1 MTKPSKLKE
10 NLTKIVN
17 EETRVDQRQKTLG
30 AIAEMLERK
39 NIDVAEIGDIKK
51 VSIYQSLIKDENGD
65 AQIHDLAAIQF
76 APSWDTGPK
85 WPVIQQGPQIQ
96 VQKTTT
102 KPNKQTG
109 FKTAVIPPDI
119 QIGYFRNKEGKL
131 EPTHDEKALD
141 ICIAMIADL
150 QPELVVCVGDNL
162 DLPEM
167 GKYVTYP
174 AYAQTTQASIDR
186 ATMFCAQM
194 RNAAPHAKIIWLA
207 GNHEERMPKYLVQ
220 NAAAAYGLRK
230 GNTPESWPVLS
241 VPYLCRMDEFGV
253 EYKPGYPA
261 ADYWINSKLKIIHGD
276 RVKSGGSTAH
286 VYLNNEKVSVI
297 YGHIHRIET
306 AFKTR
311 EDYEGPKTVMAA
323 SPGCLARIDGAIP
336 STKGGV
342 DLDGR
347 PLTRHENWQQGM
359 GVVTYEDT
367 GDHKFSYEVAA
378 IYDGWTMFRGTEYI
392 SGEQTIPVK
401 PGIKKAKSR

>member
-1 MTKPSKLKE
+1 MTKPNLKD
-10 NLTKIVN
+10 NLKKIVTN
-17 EETRVDQRQKTLG
+17 EANVEQKQKMLG
-30 AIAEMLERK
+30 AIADLLERK
-39 NIDVAEIGDIKK
+39 NIDVADIGDIKR

-65 AQIHDLAAIQF
+65 AQVHDLAAIQF
-76 APSWDTGPK
+76 APSWDEGPK

-96 VQKTTT
+96 LQKTTT
-102 KPNKQTG
+102 KPQKPTT
-109 FKTAVIPPDI
+109 FKTAVVPPDI
-119 QIGYFRNKEGKL
+119 QIGYFRNREGNL
-131 EPTHDEKALD
+131 EATHDEKALD
-141 ICIAMIADL
+141 ICLAMIKDI
-150 QPELVVCVGDNL
+150 QPEIVVLVGDNL

-186 ATMFCAQM
+186 ATMFCAQL
-194 RNAAPHAKIIWLA
+194 RAAAPHARIVWLA

-220 NAAAAYGLRK
+220 NAGAAYGLRK

-241 VPYLCRMDEFGV
+241 VPYLCRMDEYGI

-261 ADYWINSKLKIIHGD
+261 ADFWINKKLRIIHGD

-286 VYLNNEKVSVI
+286 VYLNNEKTSVI

-311 EDYEGPKTVMAA
+311 EDFDGPRTIMAA

-336 STKGGV
+336 STRGGV

-347 PLTRHENWQQGM
+347 PLTRHENWQQGI
-359 GVVTYEDT
+359 GVVMYED
-367 GDHKFSYEVAA
+367 DNEHKFSYEVAT
-378 IYDGWTMFRGTEYI
+378 IYDGWSMFRGKEYR
-392 SGEQTIPVK
+392 
-401 PGIKKAKSR
+401 AK

>member
-1 MTKPSKLKE
+1 MTKPNLKD
-10 NLTKIVN
+10 NLKKIVTN
-17 EETRVDQRQKTLG
+17 EANVEQKQKMLG
-30 AIAEMLERK
+30 AIADLLERK
-39 NIDVAEIGDIKK
+39 NIDVADIGDIKR

-65 AQIHDLAAIQF
+65 AQVHDLAAIQF
-76 APSWDTGPK
+76 APSWDEGPK
-85 WPVIQQGPQIQ
+85 WPVVQQGPQIQ
-96 VQKTTT
+96 LQKTTT
-102 KPNKQTG
+102 KPQKPTT

-119 QIGYFRNKEGKL
+119 QIGYFRNREGNL
-131 EPTHDEKALD
+131 EATHDEKALD
-141 ICIAMIADL
+141 ICLAMIKDI
-150 QPELVVCVGDNL
+150 QPEIVVLVGDNL

-186 ATMFCAQM
+186 ATMFCAQL
-194 RNAAPHAKIIWLA
+194 RAAAPHARIIWLA

-220 NAAAAYGLRK
+220 NAGAAYGLRK

-241 VPYLCRMDEFGV
+241 VPYLCRMNEYGI

-261 ADYWINSKLKIIHGD
+261 ADFWINKKLRIIHGD

-286 VYLNNEKVSVI
+286 VYLNNEKTSVI

-311 EDYEGPKTVMAA
+311 EDFDGPRTIMAA

-336 STKGGV
+336 STRGGV

-347 PLTRHENWQQGM
+347 PLTRHENWQQGV
-359 GVVTYEDT
+359 GVVMYED
-367 GDHKFSYEVAA
+367 DNEHKFSYEVAP
-378 IYDGWTMFRGTEYI
+378 IYDGWSMFRGKEYR
-392 SGEQTIPVK
+392 
-401 PGIKKAKSR
+401 AK

>member
-1 MTKPSKLKE
+1 MTKPNLKD
-10 NLTKIVN
+10 NLQKIVS
-17 EETRVDQRQKTLG
+17 EESKVDSRHKILG
-30 AIAEMLERK
+30 SIAELLEKK
-39 NIDVAEIGDIKK
+39 NIDISEIGDIKK

-65 AQIHDLAAIQF
+65 AQIHDLTAIQF
-76 APSWDTGPK
+76 SPSWEEGPK
-85 WPVIQQGPQIQ
+85 WPVVQQGPQIQ
-96 VQKTTT
+96 LQKTTT
-102 KPNKQTG
+102 KPKEASG
-109 FKTAVIPPDI
+109 FKTCVVVPDI
-119 QIGYFRNKEGKL
+119 QFGFYRNFDGTL
-131 EPTHDEKALD
+131 EPTHDEKCISILISMIKSIKPD
-141 ICIAMIADL
+141 I
-150 QPELVVCVGDNL
+150 VVCVGDNL

-194 RNAAPHAKIIWLA
+194 RNAAPDARIVWLA

-220 NAAAAYGLRK
+220 NAGAAYGLRK

-241 VPYLCRMDEFGV
+241 VPYLCRMDEYKI

-261 ADYWINSKLKIIHGD
+261 ADFWINNKLRIIHGD

-286 VYLNNEKVSVI
+286 VYLNNEKSSVI

-311 EDYEGPKTVMAA
+311 EDFDGPRTIMAA

-336 STKGGV
+336 STRGGV

-347 PLTRHENWQQGM
+347 PLTRYENWQQGV
-359 GVVTYEDT
+359 GIVTYED
-367 GDHKFSYEVAA
+367 DNEHKFSYEVSA
-378 IYDGWTMFRGTEYI
+378 IYDGWTMFRGKEY
-392 SGEQTIPVK
+392 
-401 PGIKKAKSR
+401 KAE